1 LVVLSPETPV
11 RSGRVKLSTPGAKTQ
26 MDSGEFPPGSLIF
39 HICDFKTTYWRFAA
53 LRLSWIGDSGRL
65 PDPSDA
71 GCKSCHLCPLRSRVG
86 QVPVLL
92 DKAAVA
98 QVIGGQAATSRHHR
112 PLWENAQAGRFQR
125 PT

>member
-1 LVVLSPETPV
+1 
-11 RSGRVKLSTPGAKTQ
+11 

-53 LRLSWIGDSGRL
+53 LRLSWIGDGGRL
-65 PDPSDA
+65 PEPSGA

-98 QVIGGQAATSRHHR
+98 QVRSSVAR
-112 PLWENAQAGRFQR
+112 PPHLAIAGRYGETRKAFFSGQR
-125 PT
+125 NVPMSACV